1 MRLLFVLVSLHVLL
15 TTSASLVLGSAS
27 AQGLVTAAQLRQ
39 QLATQGV
46 HVSPAARMWW
56 IQNTGLPPSVARIEA
71 EAPPTPFTDRLL
83 AQARGLDPPPRL
95 QWPPIEEQP
104 RTFAHDG
111 MLVFASRPGWSVLAG
126 PQAARSQRQ
135 RELKEFGVAARRKVA
150 RSLVDSAALTP
161 EAAPNVAT
169 PTASMMKG
177 GNKASTSVNSGANR
191 SNSKVLHQEIS
202 QARRI
207 FTALM
212 LDADV
217 SRASKGGGS
226 KIGGVGK
233 MHQQREMQQR
243 QVSSQRRV
251 AEASRTNDNDDED
264 MVVDRETF
272 AHNLRRLLQ
281 RAQAKRWA

>member
-1 MRLLFVLVSLHVLL
+1 M
-15 TTSASLVLGSAS
+15 LGTAS

-46 HVSPAARMWW
+46 RISPAARMWW
-56 IQNTGLPPSVARIEA
+56 FQNTRLPASVARIEA
-71 EAPPTPFTDRLL
+71 EAPPTPFTGRLL
-83 AQARGLDPPPRL
+83 AQARGLEPPPLPPLL
-95 QWPPIEEQP
+95 QWPPLEEQQPLP
-104 RTFAHDG
+104 RAFAHDG

-150 RSLVDSAALTP
+150 RSLVDSAALAI
-161 EAAPNVAT
+161 EAAPNGTT
-169 PTASMMKG
+169 PTSSMTKG
-177 GNKASTSVNSGANR
+177 GIRASSSAATGAIS
-191 SNSKVLHQEIS
+191 SNSQALHQEIS

-217 SRASKGGGS
+217 STAPKGGGG
-226 KIGGVGK
+226 KIGVGVRK
-233 MHQQREMQQR
+233 MQQQQ
-243 QVSSQRRV
+243 QVETQGSSRRSV
-251 AEASRTNDNDDED
+251 AEASRTDDDNDDDDDD

-281 RAQAKRWA
+281 KAQAKR